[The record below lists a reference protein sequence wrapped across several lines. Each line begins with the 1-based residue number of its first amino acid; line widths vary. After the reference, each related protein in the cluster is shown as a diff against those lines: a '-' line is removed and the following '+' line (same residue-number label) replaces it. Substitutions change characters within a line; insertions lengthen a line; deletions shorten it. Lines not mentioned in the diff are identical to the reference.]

1 MRYMTEYDM
10 QANNFLATTETTLEI
25 TRTEIVYDWNA
36 YRWQNR
42 CRWKYYCKLRRGH
55 KTYSFPFYDSI
66 ANYEKGER
74 PTKYDVLAC
83 LDVYDY
89 IDGLEDFAN
98 EFGYDLCDNRKETEK
113 IYKACMKQ
121 SEKLHEL
128 FTDEELEMLSQIN

>member
-1 MRYMTEYDM
+1 MRYVTEYDM

-66 ANYEKGER
+66 ANYEKGI
-74 PTKYDVLAC
+74 TQMKLC
-83 LDVYDY
+83 LFFILQV
-89 IDGLEDFAN
+89 
-98 EFGYDLCDNRKETEK
+98 R
-113 IYKACMKQ
+113 
-121 SEKLHEL
+121 
-128 FTDEELEMLSQIN
+128 LS